1 MANMFVFIII
11 ILIVN
16 ACIAGTI
23 PATPEN
29 ITVTF
34 LTPTTVRVSWQ
45 TMIDLNAH
53 PVEKY
58 IVTYKPTDDSYRVM
72 QDVAGNS
79 EAIILDRLTPGT
91 QYSIVV
97 SAVWLGKKYRSRQ
110 VIFRTLGKLMYA
122 NRASGIWLYVYLPP
136 KPYAQQDS
144 GGGDIGSGGIV
155 GSSNSIGGSS
165 VNRGSSNG
173 NGSGSAYNEDGVTS
187 TATNSLSH
195 GTHRELPTI
204 RGVEIGIVLIVLMV
218 WAGAIALFFNRWGKI
233 RMLLPY
239 QPDYKHEQ
247 LKVPGTGVCSGGV
260 CNGQHSHQNLHHDLF
275 VKCLPRCEGCG
286 IFDRCFQYPRRELE
300 RDCGCQFALLHK
312 VADGYRRVASVDS
325 QAMAVSSYSPQEP
338 ETEDDREG
346 GVGATS
352 TAASDREGEDNRLL
366 EREPRHRSMPTM
378 NQSRQAKAGGDYHHH
393 YHRLRQKKFATQR
406 SILKNSQD
414 NTTTPNEDQ
423 ELLEAKKQLI
433 LRKRRLFSHYRQYE
447 QWRRRQFSYD
457 PCYMRVLPP
466 PSPICTIDYN
476 THTTNANAFRRR
488 RQYRRQYSC
497 AERSREDSRDSR
509 DSSHHA
515 KYHSMA
521 ASDTIRTTNTSTLN
535 LATNPSTLDRFS
547 EEHSASISERITRS
561 RINSAIFVSSEGRG
575 FDSIEFLRRHGS
587 QSVLCRKAKSAE
599 NITDNGRKKS
609 FAENRQW
616 HTDDNNDAQND
627 NGIEMHDCSRS
638 VENHPVVALKNNVE
652 KLLAATSV
660 LNHSATVTTSNKVV
674 GSISIETPPS
684 HIREAEQQQH
694 VIIPAPPTA
703 AAQPP
708 PPLSAANTLS
718 FNSASHDSA
727 DTVEELVSIPIDP
740 MPGHTVQVTVP
751 VPVTIPIPPAPAP
764 LPAPPTAIIVHNNN
778 GSISNNN
785 STVVSRPRVLVRQR
799 SSTASPVL
807 SSTHSSPKALKMK
820 SITPKLNNLPMVS
833 VSGPSPSDEKPP
845 PSDCL

>member
-1 MANMFVFIII
+1 MKIVNFPSYCNNKLVNSNNNTNFCSSRYPSHCGSCDICEPITATTTRTNNENNKNNFIYYRYIIIWQSHYSYHHYDDVDVDKNNNYNYYNDKYYDFCYQHIDTISKKASWSIARTRRKDIFMANMFVFIII

-110 VIFRTLGKLMYA
+110 VIFRTLD
-122 NRASGIWLYVYLPP
+122 LPP

-144 GGGDIGSGGIV
+144 GGDGGSLIASGGTS
-155 GSSNSIGGSS
+155 GSSNSVGS
-165 VNRGSSNG
+165 VNRGSSSG

-260 CNGQHSHQNLHHDLF
+260 CNGQHSHQ
-275 VKCLPRCEGCG
+275 
-286 IFDRCFQYPRRELE
+286 FDSS
-300 RDCGCQFALLHK
+300 DCGALAYQPLHC
-312 VADGYRRVASVDS
+312 S
-325 QAMAVSSYSPQEP
+325 
-338 ETEDDREG
+338 
-346 GVGATS
+346 
-352 TAASDREGEDNRLL
+352 
-366 EREPRHRSMPTM
+366 RHFHVF
-378 NQSRQAKAGGDYHHH
+378 Q
-393 YHRLRQKKFATQR
+393 
-406 SILKNSQD
+406 
-414 NTTTPNEDQ
+414 
-423 ELLEAKKQLI
+423 
-433 LRKRRLFSHYRQYE
+433 
-447 QWRRRQFSYD
+447 
-457 PCYMRVLPP
+457 
-466 PSPICTIDYN
+466 
-476 THTTNANAFRRR
+476 
-488 RQYRRQYSC
+488 
-497 AERSREDSRDSR
+497 
-509 DSSHHA
+509 
-515 KYHSMA
+515 
-521 ASDTIRTTNTSTLN
+521 
-535 LATNPSTLDRFS
+535 

-616 HTDDNNDAQND
+616 HTDDNNDAQTD

-638 VENHPVVALKNNVE
+638 VENHPVVALKTNVE

-684 HIREAEQQQH
+684 HIREAEQQKSTTAALTT
-694 VIIPAPPTA
+694 VVIPAPP
-703 AAQPP
+703 PP
-708 PPLSAANTLS
+708 PPLSAANTVS
-718 FNSASHDSA
+718 YNSASHDSA

-740 MPGHTVQVTVP
+740 
-751 VPVTIPIPPAPAP
+751 PIPSHPVVAPT
-764 LPAPPTAIIVHNNN
+764 PAPPV
-778 GSISNNN
+778 SISAINTS

-799 SSTASPVL
+799 SSTVSPVL
-807 SSTHSSPKALKMK
+807 SSAHSSPKALKLK